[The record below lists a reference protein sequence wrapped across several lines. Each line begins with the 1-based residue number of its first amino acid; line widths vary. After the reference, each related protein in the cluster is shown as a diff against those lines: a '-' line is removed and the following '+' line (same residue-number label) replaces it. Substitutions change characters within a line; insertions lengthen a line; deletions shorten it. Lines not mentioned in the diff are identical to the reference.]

1 MIGEMIVDTGA
12 QVSSLSETAGRMS
25 ETSEEAF
32 KILTE
37 LVQINTQTSEAID
50 RIYEQTNE
58 TNQAAEKIKE
68 ATTIIAGI
76 ASQTNLLS
84 LNARIEASRAGEAG
98 KGFAVVASGVQE
110 LAEQSSASVESID
123 AIVEDLVQN
132 SSKAVEV
139 MDEVRDIMQ
148 RQSVM
153 VEQTADAFRSV
164 REGIDGSLDNADNI
178 RTHTDQLEKAR
189 ISIINT
195 VGSLSSIASQN
206 AESSQET
213 SNNLTGILSAL
224 AIMTE
229 GIDGLNMIAKAL
241 DDNISEI
248 IIEEEKDK

>member
-1 MIGEMIVDTGA
+1 M
-12 QVSSLSETAGRMS
+12 
-25 ETSEEAF
+25 
-32 KILTE
+32 
-37 LVQINTQTSEAID
+37 
-50 RIYEQTNE
+50 
-58 TNQAAEKIKE
+58 
-68 ATTIIAGI
+68 
-76 ASQTNLLS
+76 
-84 LNARIEASRAGEAG
+84 
-98 KGFAVVASGVQE
+98 
-110 LAEQSSASVESID
+110 ESID

-178 RTHTDQLEKAR
+178 RSHTDQLEKAR